1 MSLTFDPPARGD
13 GFESVESRA
22 VVDSIIA
29 RHHRDGVIT
38 AITVAAL
45 RAVASG
51 AGSSAPRGSRA
62 AATVR
67 KRRQRELALRAADP
81 HLGDQLA
88 EAS

>member
-1 MSLTFDPPARGD
+1 M
-13 GFESVESRA
+13 
-22 VVDSIIA
+22 
-29 RHHRDGVIT
+29 
-38 AITVAAL
+38 TVAAL

-81 HLGDQLA
+81 HLRDQLA